1 MMGTEAKD
9 DPELKALSKA
19 LHQLYDPVLDEPV
32 PQSLRARGLTGAA
45 PWRAVARAAG
55 LVAVGLVVG
64 AMSVWFLR
72 PAQLPAAA
80 QSDTP
85 PFVKRAAI
93 AHATY
98 SPEVRHPVEVG
109 ADQEA
114 HLVAWLSKRLG
125 APVKAPK
132 LEGVGYSLVGGRLL
146 RGDNGPVAYFM
157 FQCKEGTRVTL
168 YVRTDAANNRET
180 AFRYQ
185 TEGNVKVFYWIDR
198 KFGYALSSADISKE
212 YLLKVADSVY
222 RQLNP
227 E

>member
-1 MMGTEAKD
+1 MANEVKD
-9 DPELKALSKA
+9 DPEFKALSEA
-19 LHQLYDPVLDEPV
+19 LHQIYDPVLDEPV
-32 PQSLRARGLTGAA
+32 PQALRARGLTGAA
-45 PWRAVARAAG
+45 PWRAYARAAG
-55 LVAVGLVVG
+55 LVATGVAVG
-64 AMSVWFLR
+64 ALGGWLLHPAQR
-72 PAQLPAAA
+72 PAVA
-80 QSDTP
+80 QADPP

-146 RGDNGPVAYFM
+146 PGENGPVAHFM
-157 FQCKEGTRVTL
+157 YQCKAGTRVTL
-168 YVRTDAANNRET
+168 YVRTDATNNRET

-198 KFGYALSSADISKE
+198 RFGYALSSADIPKDN
-212 YLLKVADSVY
+212 LLKVADAVY
-222 RQLNP
+222 RQINP